1 MGPSRCRFGVQILL
15 LQRGP
20 GGPGWEMG
28 EPASKGLVGVLGGWR
43 WADAPVN
50 TALGWSERPMPP
62 VPTCDIPFDHQLTM
76 HATWPAES
84 RTLSSRAGNKGGTCR
99 PRCGEPTEGP
109 KNLEQSTRDSFQ
121 DCRRPRAASPG
132 FAADLLSGWKD
143 GLCPSNAGVAPHPQP
158 ARVPG
163 SGQRRTGQ

>member
-1 MGPSRCRFGVQILL
+1 
-15 LQRGP
+15 
-20 GGPGWEMG
+20 MG

-84 RTLSSRAGNKGGTCR
+84 RTLSSPIPINKTLF
-99 PRCGEPTEGP
+99 T
-109 KNLEQSTRDSFQ
+109 STTALRLPV
-121 DCRRPRAASPG
+121 R
-132 FAADLLSGWKD
+132 
-143 GLCPSNAGVAPHPQP
+143 
-158 ARVPG
+158 
-163 SGQRRTGQ
+163 